1 METLIFTLGFF
12 GGAILI
18 MSIGVMFKR
27 KPIAGSCG
35 GIANLMGS
43 CDICEK
49 KDDCIDKIK
58 EMSRKAAGQCSNSTC
73 SDEH

>member
-1 METLIFTLGFF
+1 METILFTLGAFVTVV
-12 GGAILI
+12 LI
-18 MSIGVMFKR
+18 MSVGVLFKR

-49 KDDCIDKIK
+49 RSECFDKLKSDCS
-58 EMSRKAAGQCSNSTC
+58 E
-73 SDEH
+73 DEEHCH

>member
-1 METLIFTLGFF
+1 METILFTLGAFLV
-12 GGAILI
+12 AVLI
-18 MSIGVMFKR
+18 MSVGILFKR

-49 KDDCIDKIK
+49 KSECIEKNK
-58 EMSRKAAGQCSNSTC
+58 PQCSDHAQ
-73 SDEH
+73 DECH